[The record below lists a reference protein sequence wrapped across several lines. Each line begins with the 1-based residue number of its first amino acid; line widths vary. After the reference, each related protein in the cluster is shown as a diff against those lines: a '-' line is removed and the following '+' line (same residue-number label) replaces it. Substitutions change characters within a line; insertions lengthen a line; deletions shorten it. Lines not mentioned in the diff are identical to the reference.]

1 MERRKAKINIS
12 SAGGTASS
20 GSKTCKVTLPTS
32 WVEEI
37 GINRD
42 HRELELTFDGTT
54 ITLSRRLSG
63 PEFASRQL
71 AQGHEVRVLRFYDG
85 DTLCSTIYVD
95 FAAQTVAVEN
105 QPVPLVKTAF
115 GNTPVPSWEDFQRFL
130 EERCIP
136 RQRAGLREYLEVLGL
151 EEYDP
156 LAIIEKTSGRM
167 AEDRQWLTMEV
178 LK

>member
-1 MERRKAKINIS
+1 MERRIAKINIS

-20 GSKTCKVTLPTS
+20 GSRTCKVTLPTS
-32 WVEEI
+32 WVEEM
-37 GINRD
+37 GIDRD
-42 HRELELTFDGTT
+42 RRELELTFDGTT

-63 PEFASRQL
+63 PEFAARRL
-71 AQGHEVRVLRFYDG
+71 ARRHEVRVLRLYDG
-85 DTLCSTIYVD
+85 DTLCSTIYAD
-95 FAAQTVAVEN
+95 FTGQAVAVEN

-115 GNTPVPSWEDFQRFL
+115 GNNPLPSWEDFQRFL
-130 EERCIP
+130 EERCVP
-136 RQRAGLREYLEVLGL
+136 RQRAGLREYLEALGL

-156 LAIIEKTSGRM
+156 LAIIEKTGGRM